1 MSVIYLNW
9 AMGVVVG
16 YATGV
21 DVGVAAG
28 GEDLGEATGASDFGT
43 VEGAWAT
50 VVAGVFDDAAVGDC
64 PSMPVTTMQMIARE
78 NAIAIANEIFIR
90 IKGIKRKKLNIYHE
104 SKT

>member
-43 VEGAWAT
+43 VEGAWAG
-50 VVAGVFDDAAVGDC
+50 VAAAGVAGVFEGAAAGDW
-64 PSMPVTTMQMIARE
+64 PPTPATTMQMNARE
-78 NAIAIANEIFIR
+78 RTPLRSIGE
-90 IKGIKRKKLNIYHE
+90 
-104 SKT
+104 